1 MTHVYFHTVVLL
13 YYGHVT
19 RAIDQYIDTVV
30 RVNRR
35 FLAKR

>member
-1 MTHVYFHTVVLL
+1 MTDVYFHTVVLQ

-19 RAIDQYIDTVV
+19 KVIDRYTDTVV